1 MSNENKK
8 EILARGLDYPDFIMR
23 FFAEKSKQDANG
35 NDIVGTY
42 ARKTAVQELEEQ
54 GTRQNERITEN
65 AEEALEAKQ
74 TSQNTQGKVIS
85 IEGKVLNA
93 EDAQT
98 QLLADFN
105 VAKAQIERMETEA
118 RMSRK
123 DKGLFATLV
132 QLNSV
137 SPNEGDYAMLMPP
150 AEDAELED
158 YFGDKYI
165 GIKSEHTDDWAE
177 NGQSAKGCIYV
188 GDDDVVYK
196 VVKGVTFATLVEPH
210 HTEDT
215 ELVEDGII
223 EELTYGGSPYIV
235 ACVEDGKWTV
245 TEARATFGIT
255 PHVLTENVLDGEAT
269 QEQLNLTSRANGFV
283 GNSNL
288 TKIENAINAIA
299 ETLNELQTV
308 VAVQRESDKLP
319 LFINKIKLS
328 DYRIAGDLHRTLIGI
343 SPMPIITVSDEEA
356 I

>member
-1 MSNENKK
+1 MSDKVKK
-8 EILARGLDYPDFIMR
+8 EVIASYLEYPEMRVRFNAELA
-23 FFAEKSKQDANG
+23 KKDANG

-54 GTRQNERITEN
+54 GTRQNERIAEN
-65 AEEALEAKQ
+65 AEDALEAKQ

-85 IEGKVLNA
+85 IEGKVLNT

-98 QLLADFN
+98 QLLADLN
-105 VAKAQIERMETEA
+105 VTKEQIERMEAEA

-223 EELTYGGSPYIV
+223 EELTYGGSLYIV

-255 PHVLTENVLDGEAT
+255 PHVPTENVLDGEAT

-288 TKIENAINAIA
+288 AKIEKAINAIA

-319 LFINKIKLS
+319 FFINNIKLS